1 MPGIAAH
8 EPNHRTRAIQSQEER
23 RAMSRPK
30 MFAKKMPAK
39 KMFSKKFL
47 ISTTVMLASAWSIA
61 GAQNASAVKG
71 NVKGNGT
78 IVWGKHAAMT
88 VVTEAPASIA
98 SRAITKT
105 IPSTNSSDTKTNTP
119 DSGLVKIFSNLAS
132 EYPNGQFWCC
142 TGYNI
147 MGPSSGIGEQWMA
160 AAFTPHANHTV
171 TKISVAVGYS
181 QGTTNGAVLSLR
193 QDNNGVPGTTLKGW
207 TLSALPVFGTCCAL
221 AEASDPSG
229 IPVSRGQQY
238 WVVLRTNANQ
248 LDTVDA
254 WNVDDTDQVHSRKLA
269 VFPGVHNAWYVFHAT
284 PGLAFS
290 VEGSN

>member
-1 MPGIAAH
+1 MFS
-8 EPNHRTRAIQSQEER
+8 T
-23 RAMSRPK
+23 K
-30 MFAKKMPAK
+30 MFATKMPVT
-39 KMFSKKFL
+39 KMVPKKFL
-47 ISTTVMLASAWSIA
+47 ISTAIMLASAWSIA
-61 GAQNASAVKG
+61 GAQNAPVVKG
-71 NVKGNGT
+71 NVKGHGT
-78 IVWGKHAAMT
+78 IVRGKHAVMT
-88 VVTEAPASIA
+88 VVTEAPRSIA
-98 SRAITKT
+98 R
-105 IPSTNSSDTKTNTP
+105 TNSNDTKTNIP
-119 DSGLVKIFSNLAS
+119 DSRTVTIFSNLAS
-132 EYPNGQFWCC
+132 EYPNGEFWCC

-147 MGPSSGIGEQWMA
+147 MGPSSGVGEQWMA

-193 QDNNGVPGTTLKGW
+193 QDNNGAPGKTLKGW

-229 IPVSRGQQY
+229 IPVSAGQQY
-238 WVVLRTNANQ
+238 WVVLRTNASQ

-269 VFPGVHNAWYVFHAT
+269 VFPGVHNAWYVFRAA

>member
-1 MPGIAAH
+1 MFS
-8 EPNHRTRAIQSQEER
+8 T
-23 RAMSRPK
+23 K
-30 MFAKKMPAK
+30 MFATKV
-39 KMFSKKFL
+39 FSKKFL
-47 ISTTVMLASAWSIA
+47 ISSAIVLASAWTIA
-61 GAQNASAVKG
+61 GAQNVPAL
-71 NVKGNGT
+71 KGNGT
-78 IVWGKHAAMT
+78 TVRGKHAVMT
-88 VVTEAPASIA
+88 VVPEPPRSIT
-98 SRAITKT
+98 RT
-105 IPSTNSSDTKTNTP
+105 IARTNTSTIARTNGTETNIP

-132 EYPNGQFWCC
+132 EYPSGEFWCC

-171 TKISVAVGYS
+171 TKITVAVGYS

-193 QDNNGVPGTTLKGW
+193 LDNNGAPGKTLKGW

-221 AEASDPSG
+221 VEASDPSG
-229 IPVSRGQQY
+229 IPVSAGQQY
-238 WVVLRTNANQ
+238 WVVVKTNANQ

-269 VFPGVHNAWYVFHAT
+269 VFPGVHNAWYVFRAT

>member
-1 MPGIAAH
+1 MFS
-8 EPNHRTRAIQSQEER
+8 TRV
-23 RAMSRPK
+23 
-30 MFAKKMPAK
+30 FATKMPAK

-47 ISTTVMLASAWSIA
+47 ISTTIMLASAWSLA
-61 GAQNASAVKG
+61 GAQNAPVVKG
-71 NVKGNGT
+71 NVKGHGT
-78 IVWGKHAAMT
+78 IVRGKHAVMT
-88 VVTEAPASIA
+88 VVTEP
-98 SRAITKT
+98 SRAIARAN
-105 IPSTNSSDTKTNTP
+105 ININDAKTNIP
-119 DSGLVKIFSNLAS
+119 ASGLVKIFSNLAS
-132 EYPNGQFWCC
+132 EYPNGEFWCC

-193 QDNNGVPGTTLKGW
+193 QDNSGAPGKTLKGW

-229 IPVSRGQQY
+229 IPVSAGQQY

-254 WNVDDTDQVHSRKLA
+254 WNVDDRDQVHSRKLA
-269 VFPGVHNAWYVFHAT
+269 VFPGTHNAWYVFHAT

>member
-1 MPGIAAH
+1 
-8 EPNHRTRAIQSQEER
+8 
-23 RAMSRPK
+23 MSRPK
-30 MFAKKMPAK
+30 MPATKMYAT

-47 ISTTVMLASAWSIA
+47 ISATIMLASAWSIA
-61 GAQNASAVKG
+61 GAQNAPVVKG
-71 NVKGNGT
+71 NVKGHGT
-78 IVWGKHAAMT
+78 IVRGKHAVMT
-88 VVTEAPASIA
+88 VVTEAPRSIA
-98 SRAITKT
+98 R
-105 IPSTNSSDTKTNTP
+105 TNSNDTKTNLP
-119 DSGLVKIFSNLAS
+119 DSGTVKIFSNLAS
-132 EYPNGQFWCC
+132 EYPNGEFWCC

-147 MGPSSGIGEQWMA
+147 MGPSSGVGEQWMA

-193 QDNNGVPGTTLKGW
+193 QDNNGAPGKTLKGW

-229 IPVSRGQQY
+229 IPVSGGQQY
-238 WVVLRTNANQ
+238 WVVLRTNASQ

-254 WNVDDTDQVHSRKLA
+254 WNVDDIDQVHSRKLA

>member
-1 MPGIAAH
+1 MFA
-8 EPNHRTRAIQSQEER
+8 T
-23 RAMSRPK
+23 K
-30 MFAKKMPAK
+30 MFSAKMSTT

-47 ISTTVMLASAWSIA
+47 ISTTVMLASAWTIA
-61 GAQNASAVKG
+61 GAQNAPVVKG
-71 NVKGNGT
+71 NVKGNRT
-78 IVWGKHAAMT
+78 TVWGKHAAMT
-88 VVTEAPASIA
+88 VVTEPPRSITRTNT
-98 SRAITKT
+98 STITKT
-105 IPSTNSSDTKTNTP
+105 NDTKTNIP
-119 DSGLVKIFSNLAS
+119 DSGLLTIFSNLAS

-160 AAFTPHANHTV
+160 AAFTAHANHTV

-193 QDNNGVPGTTLKGW
+193 ADNNGVPGKTLKGW

-221 AEASDPSG
+221 VEASDPSG
-229 IPVSRGQQY
+229 IPVSARQQY
-238 WVVLRTNANQ
+238 WVVVRTNASQ

>member
-1 MPGIAAH
+1 MF
-8 EPNHRTRAIQSQEER
+8 
-23 RAMSRPK
+23 SRI
-30 MFAKKMPAK
+30 MPAK
-39 KMFSKKFL
+39 KVFSTKMFSKKFL
-47 ISTTVMLASAWSIA
+47 ISTAVMLTSAWSIA
-61 GAQNASAVKG
+61 FAQNTPALKG
-71 NVKGNGT
+71 HGT
-78 IVWGKHAAMT
+78 TVWGKHAAMT
-88 VVTEAPASIA
+88 VVTGPSRSINRSIA
-98 SRAITKT
+98 R
-105 IPSTNSSDTKTNTP
+105 TNTNDTKTNIP
-119 DSGLVKIFSNLAS
+119 DAGLVKIFSNLAS
-132 EYPNGQFWCC
+132 EYPNGEFWCC

-193 QDNNGVPGTTLKGW
+193 ADNNGAPGKTLKGW

-221 AEASDPSG
+221 MEASDSSG
-229 IPVSRGQQY
+229 IPVSAGQQY
-238 WVVLRTNANQ
+238 WVVLRTNASQ